1 MQIANT
7 ISSCASHL
15 AAQWIIQKLNGLKQ
29 YISSHTVSVGGEILE
44 YFSWMTL
51 ALNLS

>member
-7 ISSCASHL
+7 ISHL
-15 AAQWIIQKLNGLKQ
+15 AAQWIIQTLNGLKQ
-29 YISSHTVSVGGEILE
+29 YTSSHTVSVGGEILE